1 MTAAALIRP
10 AVPDDAEA
18 IHAMLLDLARG
29 LGFADKIR
37 STPDSLRRHGFG
49 PAPAFHGLVAERDG
63 APVGAC
69 LWFAHFSTFRGE
81 PGLYV
86 QDLYVAP
93 SERGTG
99 LGRRLLAAAAA
110 DGRAQGATHLRLSV
124 ESGNDGAQR
133 FYAASGL
140 RWQDTERIF
149 LADGRAFDTLA
160 DGIEETDE

>member
-1 MTAAALIRP
+1 MTAATLIRP
-10 AVPDDAEA
+10 AIPDDAEA

-63 APVGAC
+63 APVGTC

-81 PGLYV
+81 PGVYV

-110 DGRAQGATHLRLSV
+110 QGQARGATHLRLSV
-124 ESGNDGAQR
+124 EADNDGAQR
-133 FYAASGL
+133 FYAAQGL
-140 RWQDTERIF
+140 RWQDTERMF
-149 LADGRAFDTLA
+149 LVDGQAFGALA
-160 DGIEETDE
+160 TAAEDAQ

>member
-1 MTAAALIRP
+1 MTDMATIRP
-10 AVPDDAEA
+10 ATALDAEA
-18 IHAMLLDLARG
+18 IHAMLRALAHG
-29 LGFADKIR
+29 LGFEDKLH
-37 STPDSLRRHGFG
+37 STPDDLRRHGFG
-49 PAPAFHGLVAERDG
+49 TAPAFRGLVAERAG
-63 APVGAC
+63 GPVGVC
-69 LWFAHFSTFRGE
+69 LWFPAFSTFRGE
-81 PGLYV
+81 PGIYV

-99 LGRRLLAAAAA
+99 LGRRLLGAAAA

>member
-1 MTAAALIRP
+1 MPCCAPWPMGWASRTSCTARRTICAGTASAPPRP
-10 AVPDDAEA
+10 ST
-18 IHAMLLDLARG
+18 G
-29 LGFADKIR
+29 WWR
-37 STPDSLRRHGFG
+37 SAGG
-49 PAPAFHGLVAERDG
+49 
-63 APVGAC
+63 PVGVC
-69 LWFAHFSTFRGE
+69 LWFPAFSTFRGE